1 MLEFSAA
8 DVEDGDTST
17 KLGMSELDSFE
28 VESRRGLSLP
38 LVPFA
43 REETLAGVAFVGVGG

>member
-17 KLGMSELDSFE
+17 ELAVSELDSFE